1 MRGKNA
7 GLSAD
12 LLIFLSIRS
21 IAWNPQGS
29 LIATGAADKTLR
41 VCECTNLAVDAIPIL
56 ELMRAQGNPEKPN
69 VRFSTEL
76 KGHAAPIEKVAFNPV
91 KDAELCSVSNDG
103 VVKFWDVR
111 TKACVNEVKGL
122 GEAFTLAWHPD
133 GESLIVGTK
142 VRKPS
147 PRTPSRER
155 PSSSGG

>member
-1 MRGKNA
+1 MFSA
-7 GLSAD
+7 ASYAD
-12 LLIFLSIRS
+12 LLTNASIRS

-41 VCECTNLAVDAIPIL
+41 VCEYTTFALASL
-56 ELMRAQGNPEKPN
+56 RSRALTRVTGNPEKPN

-142 VRKPS
+142 VRKSCPG
-147 PRTPSRER
+147 R
-155 PSSSGG
+155 PSLRGQHSQQRR